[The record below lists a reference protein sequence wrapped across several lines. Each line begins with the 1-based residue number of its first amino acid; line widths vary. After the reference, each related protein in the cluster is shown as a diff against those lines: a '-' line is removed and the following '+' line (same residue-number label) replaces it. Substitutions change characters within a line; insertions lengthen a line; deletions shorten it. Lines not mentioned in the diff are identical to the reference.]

1 RRVLVSSICASV
13 HFDQE
18 GSRLNAVE
26 IVRTRRAPVIASL
39 HRALFALGI
48 VVSSYSVRTQATE
61 IVERITVERVDGSCV
76 DGELADATK
85 AAVLPIAFA

>member
-1 RRVLVSSICASV
+1 VSSICVSV

-26 IVRTRRAPVIASL
+26 IVRKRRSPVIASL
-39 HRALFALGI
+39 HRALFGLGI
-48 VVSSYSVRTQATE
+48 VVSSYSVRAGATE
-61 IVERITVERVDGSCV
+61 IIERITLERVDGSSV
-76 DGELADATK
+76 DGALTDATK